1 MQYFGGKV
9 RISKNL
15 ALFINNQLKE
25 NQTFVDLFCGSCNV
39 ISKIDNNR
47 LRIANDKHYYLI
59 EMWKELQ
66 KGWLPPKS
74 LTKEEYKYIKNNK
87 DEKPYL
93 TAFVGFGCSFAGKW
107 FGGYAHADKRNY
119 CLNAYNSVLN
129 KLKNL
134 KNVMFYNLD
143 YSEVDIP
150 KGSFVYCDIP
160 YKNTTPYCK
169 KEVGEFNHEEFYQ
182 WVRENSNKY
191 EIYVSEYK
199 ENVPNDFEIVW
210 EQNSKKDIRNKN
222 NIKEKTI
229 EVLMKY
235 NK

>member
-1 MQYFGGKV
+1 MYIVITHK
-9 RISKNL
+9 RIL
-15 ALFINNQLKE
+15 
-25 NQTFVDLFCGSCNV
+25 
-39 ISKIDNNR
+39 
-47 LRIANDKHYYLI
+47 HHI
-59 EMWKELQ
+59 E
-66 KGWLPPKS
+66 
-74 LTKEEYKYIKNNK
+74 
-87 DEKPYL
+87 
-93 TAFVGFGCSFAGKW
+93 
-107 FGGYAHADKRNY
+107 
-119 CLNAYNSVLN
+119 
-129 KLKNL
+129 
-134 KNVMFYNLD
+134 
-143 YSEVDIP
+143 
-150 KGSFVYCDIP
+150 
-160 YKNTTPYCK
+160 K